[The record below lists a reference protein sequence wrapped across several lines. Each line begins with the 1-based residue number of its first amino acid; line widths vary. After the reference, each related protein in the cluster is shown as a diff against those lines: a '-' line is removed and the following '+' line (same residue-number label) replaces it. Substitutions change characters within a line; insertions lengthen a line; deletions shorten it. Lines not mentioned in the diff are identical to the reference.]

1 MPLAGLSDPFHK
13 IQIKHDYS
21 NPNETSSSN
30 DEEDE
35 NNNAIVKNSHKQK
48 HQNGS
53 SAFKSNSRSSSS
65 GNAMNSKSGI
75 AEALNEDP
83 NNHQNNNNQHE
94 TEIEIT
100 DITKEGCEKPT
111 QSHFELLK
119 VLGEGSF
126 GKVFLVRKITVPDA
140 GTLYAMKVLKKAT
153 LKVRDRERTKME
165 RNILASI
172 NHPFIVGL
180 HYAFQTEG
188 KLYLVLDFL
197 RGGDLFGRLAKEIMF
212 TEEDVKFYMAELV
225 LALEHLHTLGI
236 IYRDL
241 KPENILL
248 DYEGHIALTDFGLS
262 KEAVFKDEDRTFS
275 FCGTVEYMAPE
286 VVSRKGH
293 THVCDWWSLGVL
305 MFEMLVGT
313 LPFTCKD
320 RKQTMT
326 QILRAKLRMPE
337 FLSPEAQSLLRAL
350 FKRNPANRLGAGPSG
365 SNEIR
370 MHPFFSKINWEK
382 LFHRELNPPF
392 QPTVHADETYY
403 FDREFTSR
411 TPKDSPGAPLSSSG
425 PDMFRGFSFVAPI
438 IHEQYTPMT
447 HNGNINNQNYS
458 QQIQM
463 STSNSF
469 NTTLA
474 NLTNQGNNNLQP
486 NRQGDKQNNFSS
498 STITPSNSQIQ
509 LDQMPPPAIPAQH
522 HHHQQQGENKQSTQ
536 QANNMNINLITKNLL
551 RITLIKQ
558 DRFEDHYVLKEKI
571 NSGTYSVCHKCM
583 HKKTLT
589 EFAVKIMN
597 ISQRDPIDEI
607 EILLRHSHHPN
618 IVGCRDIFLNGTK
631 VYLVLELCKGGE
643 LFDKMI
649 RKKFLTEKEA
659 ASLLRV
665 ILNAVDY
672 LHRNGIV
679 HRDLKPSNILYADNT
694 DRPESI
700 RIIDFGFAKQLRDEN
715 GLLMTPCY
723 TAHYAAPEVLK
734 KQGYDA
740 ACDIWSL
747 GVSLFIMLSGK
758 TPFKIIESDTPEN
771 LLSRIS
777 QTKIDFDEGNWKH
790 ISFDAKDL
798 VKRMLNLD
806 PRQRISSSNI
816 LKHPWITNSE
826 SLPDI
831 KLAIQDGDNVKGALT
846 AAFKLFSAE
855 NFFGPMLNL
864 SPVVSSSLAKRRAN
878 KINSIN
884 L

>member
-13 IQIKHDYS
+13 IQIKHDYNS
-21 NPNETSSSN
+21 NTNESSSSN
-30 DEEDE
+30 EDEDE
-35 NNNAIVKNSHKQK
+35 NNNNINKANIRLTGIGNSANISKI
-48 HQNGS
+48 
-53 SAFKSNSRSSSS
+53 SNDNLFRS
-65 GNAMNSKSGI
+65 
-75 AEALNEDP
+75 DP
-83 NNHQNNNNQHE
+83 NAKTSENPTNDNPIQNSNNNENQHE
-94 TEIEIT
+94 TEIEIK

-225 LALEHLHTLGI
+225 LALDHLHSLGI

-262 KEAVFKDEDRTFS
+262 KESVFKDEDRTFS

-320 RKQTMT
+320 RKQTMN

-350 FKRNPANRLGAGPSG
+350 FKRNPANRLGAGLTG
-365 SNEIR
+365 SNEIKS
-370 MHPFFSKINWEK
+370 HPFFSKIEWNK
-382 LFHRELNPPF
+382 LLKREINPPF

-425 PDMFRGFSFVAPI
+425 PDLFRGFSFVAPI
-438 IHEQYTPMT
+438 ILNEQYT
-447 HNGNINNQNYS
+447 NNNNNVS
-458 QQIQM
+458 M
-463 STSNSF
+463 SSSVSF

-474 NLTNQGNNNLQP
+474 NLTNQATSNHNNKAN
-486 NRQGDKQNNFSS
+486 KIST
-498 STITPSNSQIQ
+498 STITPSNSQLQ
-509 LDQMPPPAIPAQH
+509 LEQMPPPAVPPLTINPNLKINTTNH
-522 HHHQQQGENKQSTQ
+522 
-536 QANNMNINLITKNLL
+536 MNINLITKNLL
-551 RITLIKQ
+551 RISLVKQ
-558 DRFEDHYVLKEKI
+558 DRFEDEYIIKEKI
-571 NSGTYSVCHKCM
+571 NSGSFSVCHKCL

-597 ISQRDPIDEI
+597 ITQRDPIDEI
-607 EILLRHSHHPN
+607 EIILRHSHHPN

-643 LFDKMI
+643 LFDKI
-649 RKKFLTEKEA
+649 IKKKFLTEKEA
-659 ASLLRV
+659 TSLIRV

-679 HRDLKPSNILYADNT
+679 HRDLKPSNILYSDNT

-758 TPFKIIESDTPEN
+758 PPFKLMDGDTPEI

-777 QTKIDFDEGNWKH
+777 QTKINFEEGNWNH
-790 ISFDAKDL
+790 ISLEAKDL

-806 PRQRISSSNI
+806 PRKRISSSNI
-816 LKHPWITNSE
+816 LKHPWLTNSE
-826 SLPDI
+826 NLPDI
-831 KLAIQDGDNVKGALT
+831 KLTIQDGENVKGALA
-846 AAFKLFSAE
+846 AAFKLFSPE

-864 SPVVSSSLAKRRAN
+864 SPVVSSNLAKRRAN

-884 L
+884 I

>member
-13 IQIKHDYS
+13 IQIKHDYPS
-21 NPNETSSSN
+21 KTNESSSSN
-30 DEEDE
+30 EEDDE
-35 NNNAIVKNSHKQK
+35 NNNTVNKLNNTKPFGKVNPSKTNMNINKNSNENFFKG
-48 HQNGS
+48 NGNKNES
-53 SAFKSNSRSSSS
+53 EKYEN
-65 GNAMNSKSGI
+65 
-75 AEALNEDP
+75 LNQDQLE
-83 NNHQNNNNQHE
+83 NQHE
-94 TEIEIT
+94 TEIEIK

-126 GKVFLVRKITVPDA
+126 GKVFLVRKITHPDS

-225 LALEHLHTLGI
+225 LALDHLHSLGI

-262 KEAVFKDEDRTFS
+262 KESVFKDEDRTFS

-337 FLSPEAQSLLRAL
+337 FLSLEAQSLLRAL
-350 FKRNPANRLGAGPSG
+350 FKRNPANRLGAGPLG
-365 SNEIR
+365 SAEIR
-370 MHPFFSKINWEK
+370 NHPFFAKIDWSKLLK
-382 LFHRELNPPF
+382 RELNPPF

-425 PDMFRGFSFVAPI
+425 PDLFRGFSFVAPMI
-438 IHEQYTPMT
+438 LNDQYNNSNNNNN
-447 HNGNINNQNYS
+447 HNSSIS
-458 QQIQM
+458 
-463 STSNSF
+463 SSLSF

-474 NLTNQGNNNLQP
+474 NLTNQSNTNNKFNNL
-486 NRQGDKQNNFSS
+486 SS
-498 STITPSNSQIQ
+498 STLTPSNSQLQ
-509 LDQMPPPAIPAQH
+509 VGQMPPPAIPAL
-522 HHHQQQGENKQSTQ
+522 NSDNIKSNST
-536 QANNMNINLITKNLL
+536 NSMNIHLITKNLL
-551 RITLIKQ
+551 RISLIKQ
-558 DRFEDHYVLKEKI
+558 DRFEDEYIIKEKI
-571 NSGTYSVCHKCM
+571 NSGTFSVCHKCL
-583 HKKTLT
+583 HKKTMT

-597 ISQRDPIDEI
+597 ITQRDPIDEI
-607 EILLRHSHHPN
+607 EIILRHSHHPN
-618 IVGCRDIFLNGTK
+618 IVSCRDIFLNGTK

-643 LFDKMI
+643 LFDKI
-649 RKKFLTEKEA
+649 IKKKFLTEKEA
-659 ASLLRV
+659 ASLIRV

-758 TPFKIIESDTPEN
+758 PPFTIKENDTPEN

-777 QTKIDFDEGNWKH
+777 QTKINFEEGNWKH
-790 ISFDAKDL
+790 ISYDAKDL
-798 VKRMLNLD
+798 LKRMLNLD
-806 PRQRISSSNI
+806 PRQRINSSNI
-816 LKHPWITNSE
+816 LKHPWITNSD

-831 KLAIQDGDNVKGALT
+831 KLSIQDGDNVKGALA
-846 AAFKLFSAE
+846 AAFKLFSPE

-884 L
+884 I

>member
-21 NPNETSSSN
+21 NPNDTSSSN
-30 DEEDE
+30 EEEDE
-35 NNNAIVKNSHKQK
+35 NNNAIVNNNRHK
-48 HQNGS
+48 QNGS
-53 SAFKSNSRSSSS
+53 SAFKNSSSNSS
-65 GNAMNSKSGI
+65 GSTMNSNNNRGGI
-75 AEALNEDP
+75 AETNEDP
-83 NNHQNNNNQHE
+83 NHQNIIDSQHE

-262 KEAVFKDEDRTFS
+262 KESVFKDEDRTFS

-370 MHPFFSKINWEK
+370 MHSFFAKINWEK
-382 LFHRELNPPF
+382 LFRRELNPPF

-425 PDMFRGFSFVAPI
+425 PDLFRGFSFVAPI
-438 IHEQYTPMT
+438 IHEQCNPVS
-447 HNGNINNQNYS
+447 NNQNYS
-458 QQIQM
+458 QLHM
-463 STSNSF
+463 SSSVSF

-474 NLTNQGNNNLQP
+474 NLTNQGNNQQLQL
-486 NRQGDKQNNFSS
+486 NSDNKQNNLSTT
-498 STITPSNSQIQ
+498 TITPSNSQIQ
-509 LDQMPPPAIPAQH
+509 LGQMPPPAIPPL
-522 HHHQQQGENKQSTQ
+522 QQGENKQ
-536 QANNMNINLITKNLL
+536 NNMNIQLITKNLL
-551 RITLIKQ
+551 RITLLKQ
-558 DRFEDHYVLKEKI
+558 DRFEDEYVIKEKI
-571 NSGTYSVCHKCM
+571 NSGSFSVCHKCM

-597 ISQRDPIDEI
+597 ITQRDPIDEI

-618 IVGCRDIFLNGTK
+618 IVGCRDIYLNGTK

-649 RKKFLTEKEA
+649 QKKFLTEKEA

-777 QTKIDFDEGNWKH
+777 QTKINFDEGNWKH

-826 SLPDI
+826 TLPDI

-884 L
+884 I